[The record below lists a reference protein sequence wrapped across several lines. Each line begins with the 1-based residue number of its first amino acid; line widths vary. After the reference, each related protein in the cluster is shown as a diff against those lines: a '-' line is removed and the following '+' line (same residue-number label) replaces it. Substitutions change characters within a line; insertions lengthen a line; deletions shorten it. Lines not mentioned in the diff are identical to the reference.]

1 MGIHGYMGC
10 GQGGYGGTGGGDYYE
25 GILTIPRAPFYFT
38 CFMGRWGVIPRR
50 HGLSGVLCPGAV
62 GRSAPVGGVDGA
74 VV

>member
-38 CFMGRWGVIPRR
+38 CCVVVSGALFPGGGAFHPGVVW
-50 HGLSGVLCPGAV
+50 SF
-62 GRSAPVGGVDGA
+62 APVVGGSG
-74 VV
+74 